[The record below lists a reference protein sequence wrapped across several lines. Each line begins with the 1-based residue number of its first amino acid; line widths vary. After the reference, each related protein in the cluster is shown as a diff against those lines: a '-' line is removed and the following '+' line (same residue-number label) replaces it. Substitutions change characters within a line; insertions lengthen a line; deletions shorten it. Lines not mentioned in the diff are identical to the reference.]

1 MDLRKYRLELGLTW
15 TGSPPEWR
23 RFIDKLEEEWLLADD
38 QTRKLQIV
46 ENLKKFNALYVSDSN
61 YTVEFDSYE
70 DYIMWVLAY
79 S

>member
-1 MDLRKYRLELGLTW
+1 MSKYRLELGLTW
-15 TGSPPEWR
+15 VGSPPEWR
-23 RFIDKLEEEWLLADD
+23 RFIDKLEAEGLLADD
-38 QTRKLQIV
+38 QNRKPQIV
-46 ENLKKFNALYVSDSN
+46 ENMKKFNALYVSDSN